1 MTFAN
6 PEAFFL
12 LPLLVLFGL
21 VAIINFQKKRRLLNA
36 FISPVAYKRLGVRS
50 GSEIDFFKAALS
62 IAALFFFILALAGP
76 QWGEELENVDIRGIE
91 ALFLFDT
98 SGSMNAEDL
107 KPNRLEF
114 GKTLIMGIVDNLQTD
129 YLGLVNFAGKPY
141 MQCPFTV
148 DYGAFK
154 LLVEATSIS
163 PPEEQGTD
171 VGEALRLGLKAFSAS
186 RSEQKLMVLIT
197 DGEDHEKGW
206 QELVPELKKLKIIVF
221 TIGVGATGGA
231 PIPVT
236 DSSGEVTGWKK
247 DKQGEIVMTRLDES
261 TLVEIA
267 ARTGGQY
274 IRLTDSAGIDAFI
287 RDLKDFERNVLQ
299 KKVNMKKKERF
310 HYFLIIGLICLLLEF
325 ILTEKRLTWAK
336 KQ

>member
-36 FISPVAYKRLGVRS
+36 FISPVAYKKLGVRS
-50 GSEIDFFKAALS
+50 GSEIDFFKAALL
-62 IAALFFFILALAGP
+62 AVALVFFILALAGP

-98 SGSMNAEDL
+98 SSSMNAEDL

-114 GKTLIMGIVDNLQTD
+114 GKTLIMGIVDSLQTD

-154 LLVEATSIS
+154 LLVEATQIS
-163 PPEEQGTD
+163 PSEEQGTD

-186 RSEQKLMVLIT
+186 KSERKLMVLIT
-197 DGEDHEKGW
+197 DGEDHEKSW
-206 QELVPELKKLKIIVF
+206 QDLVPELKKLNIIVF

-231 PIPVT
+231 PIPVK
-236 DSSGEVTGWKK
+236 DSAGEVSGWKK
-247 DKQGEIVMTRLDES
+247 DKQGEMVMTRLDEN
-261 TLVEIA
+261 TLIEIA
-267 ARTGGQY
+267 SKTGGQY
-274 IRLTDSAGIDAFI
+274 FRLADSAGLDTFI
-287 RDLKDFERNVLQ
+287 QDLKTFERNVLQ
-299 KKVNMKKKERF
+299 KKVNVKKKERF
-310 HYFLIIGLICLLLEF
+310 HYPLIIGIMCLLLEL
-325 ILTEKRLTWAK
+325 ILTEKRLSWVRK
-336 KQ
+336 S